1 VQYLKRLVAV
11 VHRADL
17 PSPAPIG
24 QRPKLSAKIVGQKSH
39 SWRINTYPSPTS
51 STFSFLSSPA
61 LFAFWLR
68 SSVVSVLFS
77 VKTEMVP
84 TGPVLFYTHFCLSRV
99 PTPGLLCLDPPYHW
113 YCTVSRSMRMSLLF
127 FLFRFHCR
135 SGCYARG

>member
-1 VQYLKRLVAV
+1 VQFRL
-11 VHRADL
+11 VHRADTPK
-17 PSPAPIG
+17 PSSYWPA
-24 QRPKLSAKIVGQKSH
+24 AKTVGENCRRKIPTSR
-39 SWRINTYPSPTS
+39 RINTPLPAF

-84 TGPVLFYTHFCLSRV
+84 TGLVLFYTHFCLSRV
-99 PTPGLLCLDPPYHW
+99 LTSGLLCLDPLYHW
-113 YCTVSRSMRMSLLF
+113 YCTVSRLMRKSLLF

-135 SGCYARG
+135 SGRYARG

>member
-1 VQYLKRLVAV
+1 VWWRLCIGLTSQAQ
-11 VHRADL
+11 L
-17 PSPAPIG
+17 PLASG
-24 QRPKLSAKIVGQKSH
+24 QNCLRNLSAKNLT
-39 SWRINTYPSPTS
+39 SWRINTHPSPTS

-113 YCTVSRSMRMSLLF
+113 YCNVSRSMRMSLLF